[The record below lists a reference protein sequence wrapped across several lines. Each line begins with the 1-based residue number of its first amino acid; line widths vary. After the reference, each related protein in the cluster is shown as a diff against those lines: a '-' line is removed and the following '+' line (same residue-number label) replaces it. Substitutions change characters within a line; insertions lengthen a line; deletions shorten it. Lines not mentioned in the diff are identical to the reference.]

1 MKKNVFSLLVLSA
14 ITIGTAALATS
25 CNKNNNQTSSTIS
38 SSVQLGKATEISC
51 VGGPKSEYSQ
61 GDNIDLSD
69 LAIHIKYENG
79 QDIIYYYYSSEV
91 TITGVD
97 TSTLGEHTMTIKCEG
112 LEYSFKFTV
121 EKATGVFDFNGG
133 TYDEKSSTELK
144 IVDGQIDVRN
154 VQPTIEKDGQ
164 VLKFAGWFTDSDL
177 KNRATYTT
185 DGFIDASTNK
195 HFYAGYDIDY
205 SAIFKYTID
214 RENGTVTI
222 DSFNWEETYYVS
234 LTELFIPRTIELY
247 PVTKI
252 ADRFIYITMNDP
264 DFEDFSLS
272 MASMVSFTSI
282 RFEEGSEVT
291 YIGSDSFNAISTL
304 KKLELPSKLTYIGD
318 NAFASTYISGELVIP
333 ATVQK

>member
-1 MKKNVFSLLVLSA
+1 MYANEKNVFSLLVLSA

-38 SSVQLGKATEISC
+38 SLVQLGKATEISC

-222 DSFNWEETYYVS
+222 DSFN
-234 LTELFIPRTIELY
+234 
-247 PVTKI
+247 
-252 ADRFIYITMNDP
+252 
-264 DFEDFSLS
+264 
-272 MASMVSFTSI
+272 
-282 RFEEGSEVT
+282 
-291 YIGSDSFNAISTL
+291 
-304 KKLELPSKLTYIGD
+304 
-318 NAFASTYISGELVIP
+318 
-333 ATVQK
+333 